1 MDLTPMRYA
10 DTVVLSPVG
19 RIDHATS
26 EAFKMALAPFMAR
39 CAGGHDRILLDFVG
53 VEYISSI
60 GLRVLM
66 LASKQAKTQGGS
78 IGIAAL
84 QPTVREI
91 FEISRFTMVLD
102 VFPSVR
108 DGLARLSPQALAA
121 FDVP

>member
-1 MDLTPMRYA
+1 MDLTPIRYA
-10 DTVVLSPVG
+10 DTMVLSPVG

-26 EAFKMALAPFMAR
+26 EGFKTALAPFMAR
-39 CAGGHDRILLDFVG
+39 CAGGQDRILLNFVG

-78 IGIAAL
+78 IGIASL

-108 DGLARLSPQALAA
+108 EGLARLSPPALAA
-121 FDVP
+121 FDAG